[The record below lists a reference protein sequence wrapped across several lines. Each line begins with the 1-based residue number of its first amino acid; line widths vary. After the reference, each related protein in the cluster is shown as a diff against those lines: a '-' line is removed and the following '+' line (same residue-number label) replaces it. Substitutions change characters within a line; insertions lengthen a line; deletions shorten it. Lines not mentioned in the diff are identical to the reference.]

1 MKYRRGREQKK
12 DRLCRDFGLDGMAD
26 EDREEKNLFVA
37 FMILENENGVRE
49 GGRKERMGIGDERNG
64 GVGLCCRIRLYT
76 VRSAS

>member
-37 FMILENENGVRE
+37 FMILENENDRV
-49 GGRKERMGIGDERNG
+49 NG
-64 GVGLCCRIRLYT
+64 EEMYVVI
-76 VRSAS
+76 